1 MTYLS
6 KRQTMA
12 KTLYL
17 AIVVHMIAFAL
28 CVVAFITTSDIFQYL
43 LAVFNL
49 IMLFNTIRMSAEI
62 GL

>member
-6 KRQTMA
+6 KRQTM
-12 KTLYL
+12 TRLLYS
-17 AIVVHMIAFAL
+17 AIVVHILAFAL
-28 CVVAFITTSDIFQYL
+28 CVIAFITTSDIFQYL

-49 IMLFNTIRMSAEI
+49 IMLFNTVRMSAEM

>member
-1 MTYLS
+1 
-6 KRQTMA
+6 MA

-28 CVVAFITTSDIFQYL
+28 CVVAFVTTSDIFQYL

-49 IMLFNTIRMSAEI
+49 LMLFNTLRMAVEME
-62 GL
+62 L

>member
-1 MTYLS
+1 MI
-6 KRQTMA
+6 KIV
-12 KTLYL
+12 YL

-49 IMLFNTIRMSAEI
+49 IMLFNTLRIAVEME
-62 GL
+62 L